1 MWLSSC
7 LACDFVAQDCKK
19 TNNIEKLKT
28 IKNFISEA
36 SIKKQMN
43 GNGIIDFKDHG
54 NLASLNF
61 LDLK

>member
-19 TNNIEKLKT
+19 NKQYWET
-28 IKNFISEA
+28 KNYKELYKW
-36 SIKKQMN
+36 SINKKQMN